1 MATKNHNLPVP
12 NIESTIHDIGNMMA
26 WIFEAARTK
35 VITIGVICLF
45 CGCAGSP
52 IAISNMSPEE
62 LRSADTIEL
71 CAAYAHPWSAKEKIR
86 AELRSRDVEIVK
98 DANVRGGYKVIGTPA
113 FTDREWEAIEARRV
127 FVGMS
132 ESALICSWGLPG
144 SCGGINRSSYGP
156 TQYAYQPCDGYG
168 SSRFV
173 YVEDGRVSD
182 WSTQQ

>member
-1 MATKNHNLPVP
+1 M
-12 NIESTIHDIGNMMA
+12 
-26 WIFEAARTK
+26 K
-35 VITIGVICLF
+35 VITISVICLL

-52 IAISNMSPEE
+52 IAISNMTPEE
-62 LRSADTIEL
+62 LHSADTKEL
-71 CAAYAHPWSAKEKIR
+71 CSAYAHPWSAKEKIR
-86 AELRSRDVEIVK
+86 AELRSRDVEIIK

-113 FTDREWEAIEARRV
+113 FTDREWEAIDARRV

-144 SCGGINRSSYGP
+144 SCGGINRGSYGP
-156 TQYAYQPCDGYG
+156 TQYAYQSCDGYG

>member
-1 MATKNHNLPVP
+1 MTTQNSKLSAP
-12 NIESTIHDIGNMMA
+12 DIDGAIYDTRNMTA
-26 WIFEAARTK
+26 WLFEAARMK
-35 VITIGVICLF
+35 VITISVTCLF
-45 CGCAGSP
+45 FGCAGSP
-52 IAISNMSPEE
+52 IAISNMTSEE
-62 LRSADTIEL
+62 LRLAETIEL

-113 FTDREWEAIEARRV
+113 FTEREWEAIDARRV

-144 SCGGINRSSYGP
+144 SCGGINCSSYGP
-156 TQYAYQPCDGYG
+156 TQYAYQSCDGYG